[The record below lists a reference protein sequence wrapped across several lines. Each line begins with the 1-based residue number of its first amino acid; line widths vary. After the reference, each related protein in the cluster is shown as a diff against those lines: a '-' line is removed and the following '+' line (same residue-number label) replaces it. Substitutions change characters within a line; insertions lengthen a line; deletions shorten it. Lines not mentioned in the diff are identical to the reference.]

1 MRLVQVAWV
10 YPSGFALIYRNEAT
24 RFYRIVLLTVFP
36 LNRSSLFRFE
46 MSMTILMVYCRRG
59 PLAPIWRF
67 SCSMDHSFDRMHVSF
82 TFTHTKLV
90 TIATPYSYQSSRPII
105 MSLVILNTIC
115 YIQIDTLDIEG

>member
-1 MRLVQVAWV
+1 MRLVQVALV

-24 RFYRIVLLTVFP
+24 RFHRIVLLTAFP

-46 MSMTILMVYCRRG
+46 MSMTILMVYCRRA

-67 SCSMDHSFDRMHVSF
+67 QCSMDHSFDRMPVSF

-90 TIATPYSYQSSRPII
+90 TQSLTPYSYQSSVPLSCR
-105 MSLVILNTIC
+105 S
-115 YIQIDTLDIEG
+115 